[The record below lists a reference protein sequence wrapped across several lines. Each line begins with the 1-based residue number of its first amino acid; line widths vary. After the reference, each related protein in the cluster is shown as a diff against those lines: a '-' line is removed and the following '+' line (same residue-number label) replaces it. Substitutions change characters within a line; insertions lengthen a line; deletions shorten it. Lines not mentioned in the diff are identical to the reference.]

1 MKKWSSINCVN
12 MTNAHKTLSVFV
24 VHELKGHRFRSR
36 EIKTA
41 EYLKQNIE
49 VIKDYV
55 QKNYTYL
62 QISYYFKQNFP
73 IVTRGFSQRNI
84 RLFYAKHGIGRL
96 DNFEVDTIIQQSIN
110 EVFNVQFYVVNV
122 E

>member
-1 MKKWSSINCVN
+1 M
-12 MTNAHKTLSVFV
+12 
-24 VHELKGHRFRSR
+24 
-36 EIKTA
+36 A

-49 VIKDYV
+49 VVKDYV

-62 QISYYFKQNFP
+62 QISNYFKQNFP
-73 IVTRGFSQRNI
+73 EVTRGFSQRNI
-84 RLFYAKHGIGRL
+84 RLFCAKHGIGRL

-110 EVFNVQFYVVNV
+110 EVFNVQFYVANV